1 MSWQSAST
9 VLRSLETRVISNNV
23 QDPLIYEHEAISN
36 NVQDPLIYE
45 HEKRNPLHT
54 DVVGCNPGLLFFN
67 VH

>member
-1 MSWQSAST
+1 M
-9 VLRSLETRVISNNV
+9 SNNV